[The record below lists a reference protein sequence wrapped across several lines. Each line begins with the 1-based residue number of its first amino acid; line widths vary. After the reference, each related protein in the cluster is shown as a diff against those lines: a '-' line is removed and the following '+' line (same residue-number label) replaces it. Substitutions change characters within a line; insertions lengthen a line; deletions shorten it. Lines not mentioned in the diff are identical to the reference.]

1 MSFKPII
8 NLFSIL
14 VMFFSLSFVLPMV
27 VSLIYKDSALSIFSS
42 TFFIVFGLG
51 AFGWFASKGSK
62 KELDQNDGFILSLIH
77 I

>member
-51 AFGWFASKGSK
+51 ALAGLLPKEAK
-62 KELDQNDGFILSLIH
+62 KNLIKMMALY
-77 I
+77 